1 MTKEQGIQL
10 KIAKIKNLPP
20 LPEAGMK
27 IITAVNDPEISVG
40 DLVDAVSLS
49 PALLARLL
57 GLANSAYFGRTGQIK
72 DLRVA
77 IIQVLGINLVKG
89 LALSIVLNVELNT
102 TKCKLFDDS
111 VFWNQALIT
120 SLVAQK
126 LAAYCDDEIISPC
139 VVYTAG
145 LLLEIGLLAAVF
157 IVPEQMNQIFSE
169 MEKGDFLSEK
179 MFAELGQT
187 QYQLGAVLLKTWH
200 LPEIYQTVLNEFH
213 QPMFDGEEKKLIIL
227 LELSKKIAS
236 IIRTNEL
243 EEMSSLFDLLD
254 PLSLSKSQVNKVLN
268 EVNNKK
274 DDIKELA
281 TFLGG

>member
-126 LAAYCDDEIISPC
+126 LAAYCDDEILSPC